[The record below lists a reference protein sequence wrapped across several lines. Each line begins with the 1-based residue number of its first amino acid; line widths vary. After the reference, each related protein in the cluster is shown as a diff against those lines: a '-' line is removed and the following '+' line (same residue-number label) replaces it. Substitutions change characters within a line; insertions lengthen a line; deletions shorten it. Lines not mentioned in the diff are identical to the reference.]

1 MSNRS
6 NETLS
11 PTAAAIGLSVALI
24 VLFVLCALVRI
35 VAPGLQA
42 AHAWVGLFTT
52 APVQSLQA
60 WIEELV
66 FSVVFGAI
74 GGTIFVFGYNATI
87 RRTG

>member
-1 MSNRS
+1 MPNRS

-11 PTAAAIGLSVALI
+11 PSAAAVGLSVALVI
-24 VLFVLCALVRI
+24 LFILCALAQL

-60 WIEELV
+60 WIEGLA
-66 FSVVFGAI
+66 FSVVFGAVA
-74 GGTIFVFGYNATI
+74 GTVFVLGYNATI
-87 RRTG
+87 RRTR

>member
-1 MSNRS
+1 MPNRL

-11 PTAAAIGLSVALI
+11 PSAAAVGLSVALVI
-24 VLFVLCALVRI
+24 LFILCALAQL

-60 WIEELV
+60 WTASI
-66 FSVVFGAI
+66 
-74 GGTIFVFGYNATI
+74 T
-87 RRTG
+87 

>member
-1 MSNRS
+1 MDNRS
-6 NETLS
+6 SQTLS
-11 PTAAAIGLSVALI
+11 PSAAAVGLSVALI
-24 VLFVLCALVRI
+24 VLFVLCALAEL
-35 VAPGLQA
+35 VAPGLRV

-60 WIEELV
+60 WIEGLV

-74 GGTIFVFGYNATI
+74 AGAVFALGYSATI

>member
-11 PTAAAIGLSVALI
+11 PSAAAVGLSVALI
-24 VLFVLCALVRI
+24 VLFVVCALAQL

-60 WIEELV
+60 WIEGLI

-74 GGTIFVFGYNATI
+74 AGTVFVLGYNATI
-87 RRTG
+87 RRAG